1 MKPARQRN
9 GQLKDKGKLVVTY
22 KERLAREMEKWM
34 ETKAKIKAIDASDW
48 KREGSQLHGVSN
60 CTGWWELGVGAR

>member
-1 MKPARQRN
+1 MPSSSVIERRGSEACETKE
-9 GQLKDKGKLVVTY
+9 GTVKDKGKLVVTY

-48 KREGSQLHGVSN
+48 KREGS
-60 CTGWWELGVGAR
+60 